1 MRSSL
6 IMCAICICSLVYLW
20 ATNENEN
27 KSLNIDKPRV
37 DKKASDDC
45 GCAPQISTSGC
56 VTGCGAIPD
65 TTPAITKDEFMKHLQ
80 AFANSPI
87 DEQSLDLETLLF
99 YGKETRKWL
108 PEQSILD
115 EDHLRFLQ
123 RELQKT
129 HAEIQ
134 LRVIDDE
141 GNVRIELE
149 PRIVEIGQKYHEHIH
164 TTHDMQEL
172 EISGTIK
179 RVGVHHLWSR
189 F

>member
-6 IMCAICICSLVYLW
+6 IMCVLCIFSAVYLW

-27 KSLNIDKPRV
+27 KNIKVNKPLV
-37 DKKASDDC
+37 DNKTSDDC
-45 GCAPQISTSGC
+45 GCIPQKTTSGC
-56 VTGCGAIPD
+56 VSGCGAIPD

-80 AFANSPI
+80 AFARTPI
-87 DEQSLDLETLLF
+87 TEPGLDLETLLF

-108 PEQSILD
+108 PETSVLD
-115 EDHLRFLQ
+115 DEHLQFLQ
-123 RELQKT
+123 HELQKT

-134 LRVIDDE
+134 LRVTDDK
-141 GNVRIELE
+141 GIVRIELK
-149 PRIVEIGQKYHEHIH
+149 PRVVEIGQKYHEHIH
-164 TTHDMQEL
+164 LTRDMQQL